1 MFRVMYKKGQ
11 KAFRERRTPM
21 DNGAS
26 SYRRFRENGDE
37 SGLVEI
43 IRDYK
48 DGLMIYLTGIV
59 GDVHTAEDL
68 TEDTFV
74 LLGTK
79 KPKDKGKGSFKT
91 WLYTIGRNIAIDHL
105 RLRKRVKETPIELS
119 PEQSDELED
128 ITSAY
133 IREQQ
138 KITIHK
144 ALRSLKPEYYQI
156 LWLQYFEQL
165 SMKDCAR
172 IMKKSVHA
180 AEMLASRARKALKA
194 KLEQEGIDNERL

>member
-1 MFRVMYKKGQ
+1 
-11 KAFRERRTPM
+11 M

-105 RLRKRVKETPIELS
+105 RKRKRLKETPIELS

-165 SMKDCAR
+165 SMKEAAMV
-172 IMKKSVHA
+172 IKKSVHGT
-180 AEMLASRARKALKA
+180 EVLASRARKALRER
-194 KLEQEGIDNERL
+194 LEKEGIDNEGL

>member
-105 RLRKRVKETPIELS
+105 RKRKRLKETPIELS

-165 SMKDCAR
+165 SMKDYAR